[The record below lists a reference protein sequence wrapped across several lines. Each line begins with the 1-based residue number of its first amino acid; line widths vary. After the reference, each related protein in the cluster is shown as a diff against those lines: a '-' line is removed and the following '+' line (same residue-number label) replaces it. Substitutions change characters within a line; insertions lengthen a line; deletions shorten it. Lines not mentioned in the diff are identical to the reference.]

1 MSTAAPRPG
10 PAPAH
15 ARVRRPLTR
24 PRRVLL
30 LLILIAVG
38 MLAAEGVLRAYLAVR
53 GWTPNCYAAQLQLL
67 APHPVNGYCLA
78 PDFRLRS
85 GAFVISTNSLGLRGG
100 EIDRAHPAPGVRVA
114 VFGGSAAFGY
124 LVSDGQE
131 AARVLERRLQR
142 EFPDVEVLNAG
153 VPGYNLNHS
162 FVLYEEVVAP
172 LGPDVVVLYAG
183 CNDIGYVVS
192 QEPDA
197 RRFQF
202 AGAPPAWERVLGH
215 SALYG
220 FVAYRLLGGSADFA
234 IGNRVVELPTPQG
247 LDRFRQNLARFAD
260 RVAADGGR
268 LVLCAE
274 ATAARAD
281 AAPDL
286 RTCMGATEEDI
297 ERTIAIFEALRSALQ
312 SFARERG
319 LLYVDASA
327 HIPPTR
333 EYLGDTIHLTAPGE
347 ERLAEVLE
355 QELRPLLIEAAPAHR
370 SPPS

>member
-1 MSTAAPRPG
+1 MSTAAPPPG
-10 PAPAH
+10 PTPAR
-15 ARVRRPLTR
+15 ARVRRPLTW
-24 PRRVLL
+24 PRRTLFLL
-30 LLILIAVG
+30 CLIAAGV
-38 MLAAEGVLRAYLAVR
+38 LAAEGVLRVYLAVR

-67 APHPVNGYCLA
+67 SPHPVNGYRLA
-78 PDFRLRS
+78 PDFRLKS
-85 GAFVISTNSLGLRGG
+85 GTFVISTNSLGLRGP
-100 EIDRAHPAPGVRVA
+100 EIDLAKPDGGARIA

-131 AARVLERRLQR
+131 AARLLEKRLQR
-142 EFPDVEVLNAG
+142 EFAGVQVLNGG

-172 LGPDVVVLYAG
+172 LQPDIVVLYAG

-192 QEPDA
+192 QDPDA

-202 AGAPPAWERVLGH
+202 AGAPPAWERILGR

-220 FVAYRLLGGSADFA
+220 FVAYRVLGGPADFA

-247 LDRFRQNLARFAD
+247 LGRFRQNLARFAD

-268 LVLCAE
+268 LLLCAE

-281 AAPDL
+281 VAPDL

-297 ERTIAIFEALRSALQ
+297 ERTIAIFEALRSELR
-312 SFARERG
+312 SFAAERG

-327 HIPPTR
+327 RVPPTR

-347 ERLAEVLE
+347 ELLADVLAK
-355 QELRPLLIEAAPAHR
+355 ELRPLLLGERTVPL
-370 SPPS
+370 SPRP